1 MFFGLRLKVT
11 DAVDFQVSLVGA
23 PSVRIDV
30 SGSDLR
36 LLDASEPWM
45 DGKIYRD
52 GRGI

>member
-1 MFFGLRLKVT
+1 MDRYGMPPWKVT

-36 LLDASEPWM
+36 LLDASEPWRM
-45 DGKIYRD
+45 DNF
-52 GRGI
+52 